1 MCWVSNHQNNYRNS
15 PRAHF
20 PFKVAL
26 VVLTGERGLYGS
38 FNNNVLKKADI
49 RDIRMEELEQLG
61 L

>member
-1 MCWVSNHQNNYRNS
+1 
-15 PRAHF
+15 
-20 PFKVAL
+20 VAL